1 MKFSTRKI
9 MRKRIYNWINRQS
22 LQRLVFLSF
31 LPIFFLYI
39 LPTFIQP
46 EYDTDLH
53 LIRFNLGLPG
63 VISGDEPHYLVATTS
78 LINDHDYYVENN
90 YENAYHSGGCDLG
103 FRYRNTTNPTIP
115 PHIQLVDPIKHIAL
129 PTISNKTHEENVQ
142 IMYEQYNATT
152 VRWVSN
158 RPVGV
163 PFFSSIFLWPLKDTC
178 FIEHGVIY
186 LSVMISI
193 IGIIFFYLI
202 SLFYARKYIFEQNKE
217 VENNENEKKSI
228 ITALCFTYIFAFAT
242 QYWHYSKTYFP
253 EPYIA
258 TFLLMSYYLFFIQ
271 KQSTLPGFLIALGY
285 SMKSPFGMYLV
296 LFPMALLVRKEWKRC
311 CYFVLGT
318 LLPLGGVLYYNWSLS
333 GNIFYSAQAGALS
346 FGNYAYG
353 IFVWLFH
360 PMFGVI
366 PSAPFLIFS
375 IFGLY
380 NLWRKNKESF
390 FNLSIII
397 FPYFFFWAFYKLT
410 QVGPGGYSARYL
422 VPLLGFFV
430 LLSMIWYIHNKNK
443 VLQILFFVLVS
454 ISFIINLQAAFL
466 YPLFWNNPPWIVF
479 DFITQKF
486 HRIIEV
492 LKQTF

>member
-9 MRKRIYNWINRQS
+9 MRSRIYNWINRQS

-163 PFFSSIFLWPLKDTC
+163 PFFSSIFLWPL
-178 FIEHGVIY
+178 
-186 LSVMISI
+186 
-193 IGIIFFYLI
+193 
-202 SLFYARKYIFEQNKE
+202 
-217 VENNENEKKSI
+217 
-228 ITALCFTYIFAFAT
+228 
-242 QYWHYSKTYFP
+242 
-253 EPYIA
+253 
-258 TFLLMSYYLFFIQ
+258 
-271 KQSTLPGFLIALGY
+271 
-285 SMKSPFGMYLV
+285 
-296 LFPMALLVRKEWKRC
+296 
-311 CYFVLGT
+311 
-318 LLPLGGVLYYNWSLS
+318 
-333 GNIFYSAQAGALS
+333 
-346 FGNYAYG
+346 
-353 IFVWLFH
+353 
-360 PMFGVI
+360 
-366 PSAPFLIFS
+366 
-375 IFGLY
+375 
-380 NLWRKNKESF
+380 
-390 FNLSIII
+390 
-397 FPYFFFWAFYKLT
+397 
-410 QVGPGGYSARYL
+410 
-422 VPLLGFFV
+422 
-430 LLSMIWYIHNKNK
+430 
-443 VLQILFFVLVS
+443 
-454 ISFIINLQAAFL
+454 
-466 YPLFWNNPPWIVF
+466 
-479 DFITQKF
+479 
-486 HRIIEV
+486 
-492 LKQTF
+492 